1 MSKFFTKFSIRNA
14 AAVLILC
21 ILVSAGGLYSASLL
35 KQEQM
40 PDVSIPIVAVVT
52 IYPGASPND
61 VLKDVTKPVED
72 SLSGVAG
79 IKNVNSTSA
88 ESMSMVIAQFDYSQD
103 MEKAKQAVSDAVG
116 KVKLPAMAV
125 APQISRLSFGSM
137 AMLKIAISND
147 KIPADQ
153 LEQAVRDDVL
163 PGIQGID
170 GVANVG
176 ISGDAAKAVYVT
188 LKPDEM
194 IAHNVSLTSVQQ
206 QLQANNLSFPVGT
219 VNMGDLTKPVRVT
232 GTTTDVASVENLAIP
247 LQPNTSKMLTDAFS
261 GIGKGFAGLGQGM
274 AGLGKG
280 LGGLGSAVGGLG
292 QGLYGLGYGLYG
304 TGQATNGMLYLTNA
318 ISSMETSISAVQA
331 DKAALQATKAK
342 YEAILASDPS
352 SITVQAGLGAVTGQ
366 IAGKDGQLTG
376 MKAAIAGM
384 RTQLAGIQAQF
395 GSSLKPPPALPKAK
409 SSGGAMK
416 MPSGGG
422 LKMPKTASGASTIKL
437 SEIADIKVGVGP
449 QESYTRTNGTS
460 SVLIELSK
468 AQDANTVDVADKALA
483 KIAELSAK
491 LPGGTR
497 ITTIYDGAEPV
508 KMSVNG
514 MVREG
519 ALGAL
524 LAIVVIL
531 LFLRN
536 FRATVISVISI
547 PLSLLIA
554 MVFLKEANVT
564 LNVMT
569 LGGLTVAIGRV
580 VDDSIVVIENI
591 FRHLSETTE
600 RTEQVIIDAT
610 SEVTGAITSSTLTT
624 VAVFVPLGLVS
635 GMVGKIFLPFA
646 LTVSLALLASL
657 LVAVTVV
664 PLVASKM
671 LLNSKVPVHDEKKP
685 SRALDWY
692 EGVLRWSLDRKW
704 AVFAGALAL
713 LVAAGGLATVVGTGF
728 MPQQKERYVNI
739 DVAFPPGTNVNT
751 VNDSVVKIEKQ
762 LAKDSETRYYQ
773 TTVGAPTGNVNVQ
786 GGVKGAN
793 TASVFV
799 RLNDG
804 SDIDSKIVA
813 WRKQFAQLGPADA
826 IKVSPGGG
834 FSSSSSNQLDL
845 QVTGADFEAVKKAA
859 ATLTKDLAQV
869 EGLDPASNNIG
880 TSKPEILVE
889 VDQAKAA
896 KEALS
901 AAQVAGGVRNLLSY
915 TAATQMTV
923 DNRKMDVKLGVKF
936 DPLTEVADL
945 GATEILNPMGT
956 AVRLDKIATVRQVEG
971 PVSIYAIDGQQFA
984 DIKASITAKDTGK
997 VTSAVKALIAKENLP
1012 DGVKV
1017 TVAGTAS
1024 QMSEAFTQLG
1034 MAMLVAVG
1042 AVYLVMVIAFGEATA
1057 PLAILFSLPLAAVGG
1072 IFGLFVVGLPLD
1084 MPAMIGALMLIGIVV
1099 TNAIVLIDR
1108 VQKNRKERGMPM
1120 REALVEAGR
1129 VRMRPIIM
1137 TAIATVTALLPL
1149 AMGMSE
1155 GALISQSLA
1164 AMVIGGLTLSTAL
1177 TLIVVPAAFEM
1188 LERLFHPESR
1198 PKRRGAGRDGGAE
1211 VEATDTPATETE

>member
-1 MSKFFTKFSIRNA
+1 MSRIFTKFAIRNG
-14 AAVLILC
+14 AAVVILC
-21 ILVSAGGLYSASLL
+21 LLVSALGIYSATLL

-52 IYPGASPND
+52 IYPGASPAD
-61 VLKDVTKPVED
+61 VLNDVTKPLED

-88 ESMSMVIAQFDYSQD
+88 ESMSMIVAQFDYSQD
-103 MEKAKQAVSDAVG
+103 MEKAKAAVSEAVA
-116 KVKLPAMAV
+116 KVALPANTV
-125 APQISRLSFGSM
+125 APKVSRISFGSM
-137 AMLKIAISND
+137 PVLKVAVSND
-147 KIPADQ
+147 RVPADQ
-153 LEQAVRDDVL
+153 LEQDVRDTVL
-163 PGIQGID
+163 PGVQGVD
-170 GVANVG
+170 GVANVNV
-176 ISGDAAKAVYVT
+176 SGDAEKAVYIT

-194 IAHNVSLTSVQQ
+194 LAHNVSLTSVQQ

-219 VNMGDLTKPVRVT
+219 VTMGDLTKPVRVT
-232 GTTTDVASVENLAIP
+232 GTTTDVAAIRNLEIP
-247 LQPNTSKMLTDAFS
+247 LQPNTSKMLADAFG
-261 GIGKGFAGLGQGM
+261 GIGKGFAALGTGMAGLGQGM
-274 AGLGKG
+274 AGLG
-280 LGGLGSAVGGLG
+280 SAVGGLG
-292 QGLYGLGYGLYG
+292 KGLYGLGYGLYG
-304 TGQATNGMLYLTNA
+304 TGQGVNGMLYLTNA
-318 ISSMETSISAVQA
+318 ISSMESSI
-331 DKAALQATKAK
+331 AALQADRAGMLATKAK
-342 YEAILASDPS
+342 YEAVLASDPTS
-352 SITVQAGLGAVTGQ
+352 SGAQAGLGAVTGQ
-366 IAGKDGQLTG
+366 IAGADGKLSG
-376 MKAAIAGM
+376 MKMGLLAM
-384 RTQLAGIQAQF
+384 KDQLAAIQAQF
-395 GSSLKPPPALPKAK
+395 GSSLKPPPALPAMGAK
-409 SSGGAMK
+409 KSGSAK
-416 MPSGGG
+416 MPSGG
-422 LKMPKTASGASTIKL
+422 LKMKKMSTAISAIKL
-437 SEIADIKVGVGP
+437 SEIADVKVGVGP
-449 QESYTRTNGTS
+449 QESFTRTNGKA
-460 SVLIELSK
+460 SVLLEISK
-468 AQDANTVDVADKALA
+468 AQDANTVDVADKVLA
-483 KIAELSAK
+483 KVKDLSAK

-497 ITTIYDGAEPV
+497 VTTIYDGSESV
-508 KMSVNG
+508 KLSVSG

-536 FRATVISVISI
+536 VRATVISVISI

-554 MVFLKEANVT
+554 MVFLRQADVT

-610 SEVTGAITSSTLTT
+610 AEVSGAITSSTLTT
-624 VAVFVPLGLVS
+624 VAVFVPLGMVS

-664 PLVASKM
+664 PLVASKT
-671 LLNSKVPVHDEKKP
+671 LLKAKLPAHEEGRP
-685 SRALDWY
+685 SRMLDWY

-713 LVAAGGLATVVGTGF
+713 MVAAGALMSVVGTGF

-739 DVAFPPGTNVNT
+739 DVTFPPGTSVNS
-751 VNDSVVKIEKQ
+751 VNDSVVRIEDK
-762 LAKDSETRYYQ
+762 LAKDRDTRYYQ
-773 TTVGAPTGNVNVQ
+773 TTVGASTGVSVS

-804 SDIDSKIVA
+804 TDVDAKVAA
-813 WRKQFAQLGPADA
+813 WRRELAPLGPTDA
-826 IKVSPGGG
+826 IKVAPGGG
-834 FSSSSSNQLDL
+834 ITSSSSNQLDL
-845 QVTGADFEAVKKAA
+845 QVTGDDFGRVKEAA
-859 ATLTKDLAQV
+859 AKLTSDLAKV
-869 EGLDPASNNIG
+869 DGLAPASNNLG
-880 TSKPEILVE
+880 ASKPEILVT

-901 AAQVAGGVRNLLSY
+901 AAQVAGAVRNLLAY
-915 TAATQMTV
+915 TTATQMTV
-923 DNRKMDVKLGVKF
+923 DNRKMDVKLGIAF
-936 DPLTEVADL
+936 DPLTKVSDL
-945 GATEILNPMGT
+945 GATEILNPLGNG
-956 AVRLDKIATVRQVEG
+956 VRLDKVATIRQVEG
-971 PVSIYAIDGQQFA
+971 PVSIYAIDGTQYA
-984 DIKASITAKDTGK
+984 DIKASILDKNTGK
-997 VTSAVKALIAKENLP
+997 VTSAVKSLLAGESLP
-1012 DGVKV
+1012 AGVKV
-1017 TVAGTAS
+1017 KVAGTAE
-1024 QMSEAFTQLG
+1024 QMSEAFSQLG

-1057 PLAILFSLPLAAVGG
+1057 PLAILFSLPLAAIGG
-1072 IFGLFVVGLPLD
+1072 IFGLYVVRLPLD

-1149 AMGMSE
+1149 ALGMSE

-1177 TLIVVPAAFEM
+1177 TLVVVPAAFEM
-1188 LERLFHPESR
+1188 LERIAHPER
-1198 PKRRGAGRDGGAE
+1198 TPRRGPRPP
-1211 VEATDTPATETE
+1211 ATDAATDAEAEPAA